1 MTVPPNA
8 VAALVL
14 LTTSYISDRLQSRG
28 FMVIS
33 GCTLGGIGYMSV
45 MTLFVLLRLLLSCD
59 QDSSGRR
66 ALAHSRPVSCH
77 VLRCRG
83 HTCRP
88 WSPHCVA

>member
-45 MTLFVLLRLLLSCD
+45 MALFVLLRLLLSCD
-59 QDSSGRR
+59 QDSSGR
-66 ALAHSRPVSCH
+66 LATFFVAAGTH
-77 VLRCRG
+77 VGLGLLIAWRK
-83 HTCRP
+83 
-88 WSPHCVA
+88 